1 MPLLNRNNLK
11 RPFSASHYIQT
22 SEGVMLPDELT
33 SRAQWIVSRNLCLFK
48 TFPLDSLPSK
58 NRADALEVI
67 IRRWAPFDMIG
78 FHVVWTPHYAC
89 VWAWDEFR
97 VQSSV
102 EEVGVQ
108 IVSVLPESVY
118 YAPMEEDGSRWIA
131 AKDKGFI
138 FQIWLNG
145 LLVNEKWFSTKPS
158 STRFDLFIRSL
169 EVPNN
174 TELSWE
180 ELSDLCHLAKDSG
193 EERIL
198 DKPWGAKNQNL
209 TIIQNLPWEQSVV
222 LAGFVLVILFYAW
235 MASAIFASSM
245 SLSEVNNRIAEM
257 AQNAEPVLT
266 ARTEAEQA
274 SDNANK
280 LLELIDYPSQMNML
294 ADAAKVIKPF
304 GLILKD
310 WNFQG
315 ARIEV
320 TTEGNVNTLKVVK
333 KFEELTWSQSVSV
346 SSLRREGQNKFILD
360 IKVAD

>member
-58 NRADALEVI
+58 NRAQALEVI
-67 IRRWAPFDMIG
+67 IRRWAPFDMVG
-78 FHVVWTPHYAC
+78 FHVVWTQQYAC

-131 AKDKGFI
+131 AKDGGFI
-138 FQIWLNG
+138 FQIWLNR
-145 LLVNEKWFSTKPS
+145 LLVNEKWFAAKPS

-169 EVPNN
+169 EVPNDI
-174 TELSWE
+174 ELSWDD
-180 ELSDLCHLAKDSG
+180 LRDLCHLAKDSG
-193 EERIL
+193 EKSL
-198 DKPWGAKNQNL
+198 TDKPWGAKNQNL

-222 LAGFVLVILFYAW
+222 LACAFVVVLCYAW
-235 MASAIFASSM
+235 MASAILASSM
-245 SLSEVNNRIAEM
+245 SLSAVNSRVAEM
-257 AQNAEPVLT
+257 AQSAEPVLT

-274 SDNANK
+274 SENANR
-280 LLELIDYPSQMNML
+280 LLDLIDYPSQINML
-294 ADAAKVIKPF
+294 ADVAKVMKSF
-304 GLILKD
+304 ELILKD

-320 TTEGNVNTLKVVK
+320 TTEGDVNTLNVVK
-333 KFEELTWSQSVSV
+333 KFEALTWSQSVSV
-346 SSLRREGQNKFILD
+346 SSLRRQGQNKFILD